1 MTALRI
7 KPIIWVV
14 PILALVAQSC
24 LVAKNYERPDD
35 ELPTENLYRTDAQ
48 PEDTTSFASLS
59 WREVFT
65 DTILVNLIEQGLEN
79 NLDIRIAIEQMS
91 AAQSYLKQGKA
102 GFFPSVSGTAQWTHQ
117 DLSQNSQ
124 FGSFFNGSIDQ
135 YELSAAAS
143 WELDIWG
150 RIRSTKR
157 AAEATYLQSLEAH
170 KAVKTRLIA
179 TIATSYY
186 QLLAL
191 DEQLK
196 VTRETVKNREQGLE
210 TTRALKDAGNV
221 TEVGVQ
227 QTAAQLYAAQTLLID
242 IGNQIR
248 LEENALSILLGEAP
262 HTITRSD
269 LGSQQIDTLFGE
281 GVPTQLLANRP
292 DVRAAEF
299 GLINA
304 FELTNVARA
313 NFFPTFQIT
322 ASGGYQS
329 LALETW
335 ITPQSIFFNLIGS
348 LTQPIFN
355 QRRIRTTYE
364 VSQAAQREALLR
376 FEQSLL
382 TAGREVSDALGTY
395 EATKQKVE
403 IKTKEFRAY
412 DKALEY
418 SEELLN
424 NGLAN
429 YLEVL
434 NARQN
439 TLSSE
444 LGLIELRFMELR
456 TRVQLYTAL
465 GGGWL

>member
-48 PEDTTSFASLS
+48 PEDTASFASLS

-65 DTILVNLIEQGLEN
+65 DTTLVNLIEKGLEN
-79 NLDIRIAIEQMS
+79 NLDIRIAIEQMT
-91 AAQSYLKQGKA
+91 AAQAYLKQGKA
-102 GFFPSVSGTAQWTHQ
+102 GYFPTLDATAKWTYQ
-117 DLSQNSQ
+117 ELSPNSQ

-143 WELDIWG
+143 WELDVWG

-157 AAEATYLQSLEAH
+157 AAEASYLQSLEAH

-191 DEQLK
+191 DEQLQ
-196 VTRETVKNREQGLE
+196 VTRETVENRVRGLE
-210 TTRALKDAGNV
+210 TTKALKDAGNV

-227 QTAAQLYAAQTLLID
+227 QTAAQLYASQSLLID

-248 LEENALSILLGEAP
+248 LQENALSILLGEAP
-262 HTITRSD
+262 RTIERTD
-269 LGSQQIDTLFGE
+269 LDSQQIDTLFGE
-281 GVPTQLLANRP
+281 GVPAQLLANRP

-299 GLINA
+299 GLMNA

-322 ASGGYQS
+322 ATGGYQS

-355 QRRIRTTYE
+355 QRRIRTNYE

-403 IKTKEFRAY
+403 IKTKEFEAY
-412 DKALEY
+412 DLALQY

-434 NARQN
+434 NAREN
-439 TLSSE
+439 TLASE
-444 LGLIELRFMELR
+444 LTLIDLRFMELR

-465 GGGWL
+465 GGGWK

>member
-59 WREVFT
+59 WRQVFT
-65 DTILVNLIEQGLEN
+65 DTILVNLIEKGLEN
-79 NLDIRIAIEQMS
+79 NLDIRIAIEQMT
-91 AAQSYLKQGKA
+91 AAQAYLKQGKA
-102 GFFPSVSGTAQWTHQ
+102 GYFPTLDATAKWTHQ
-117 DLSQNSQ
+117 ELSPNSQ

-143 WELDIWG
+143 WELDVWG

-157 AAEATYLQSLEAH
+157 AAEATYLQTLEAH

-191 DEQLK
+191 DEQLQ
-196 VTRETVKNREQGLE
+196 VTRKTVENRERGLE
-210 TTRALKDAGNV
+210 TTRALKDAGNL

-227 QTAAQLYAAQTLLID
+227 QTAAQLYAAQALLVD

-262 HTITRSD
+262 HNITRSD
-269 LGSQQIDTLFGE
+269 LESQQIDTLFGE
-281 GVPTQLLANRP
+281 GVPAQLLANRP

-313 NFFPTFQIT
+313 NFFPTLQIT
-322 ASGGYQS
+322 AAGGYQS
-329 LALETW
+329 LALQTW
-335 ITPQSIFFNLIGS
+335 ITPQSIFFNVIGS

-355 QRRIRTTYE
+355 QRKIKTNYE

-382 TAGREVSDALGTY
+382 TAGREVSDALSTY

-403 IKTKEFRAY
+403 IKTKEFEAY
-412 DKALEY
+412 DLALEY

-434 NARQN
+434 SAREN

-444 LGLIELRFMELR
+444 LILIDLRFNELR

-465 GGGWL
+465 GGGWR

>member
-1 MTALRI
+1 M
-7 KPIIWVV
+7 
-14 PILALVAQSC
+14 ALVAQSC

-59 WREVFT
+59 WRQVFT
-65 DTILVNLIEQGLEN
+65 DTILVNLIEKGLEN
-79 NLDIRIAIEQMS
+79 NLDIRIAIEQMT
-91 AAQSYLKQGKA
+91 AAQAYLKQGKA
-102 GFFPSVSGTAQWTHQ
+102 GYFPTLDATAKWTHQ
-117 DLSQNSQ
+117 ELSPNSQ

-143 WELDIWG
+143 WELDVWG

-157 AAEATYLQSLEAH
+157 AAEATYLQTLEAH

-191 DEQLK
+191 DEQLQ
-196 VTRETVKNREQGLE
+196 VTRKTVENRERGLE
-210 TTRALKDAGNV
+210 TTRALKDAGNL

-227 QTAAQLYAAQTLLID
+227 QTAAQLYAAQALLVD

-262 HTITRSD
+262 HNITRSD
-269 LGSQQIDTLFGE
+269 LESQQIDTLFGE
-281 GVPTQLLANRP
+281 GVPAQLLANRP

-313 NFFPTFQIT
+313 NFFPTLQIT
-322 ASGGYQS
+322 AAGGYQS
-329 LALETW
+329 LALQTW
-335 ITPQSIFFNLIGS
+335 ITPQSIFFNVIGS

-355 QRRIRTTYE
+355 QRKIKTNYE

-382 TAGREVSDALGTY
+382 TAGREVSDALSTY

-403 IKTKEFRAY
+403 IKTKEFEAY
-412 DKALEY
+412 DLALEY

-434 NARQN
+434 SAREN

-444 LGLIELRFMELR
+444 LILIDLRFNELR

-465 GGGWL
+465 GGGWR